1 MFALYIQFYITKHG
15 VENMALRGDW
25 DEDSEEARAEDRK
38 DALDERQEW
47 MDIAEEEFIAEGD
60 ITASE
65 TVDGE
70 EPTDLDDDGEPL
82 EDFDDVIDEDE
93 L

>member
-1 MFALYIQFYITKHG
+1 M
-15 VENMALRGDW
+15 VLRGDW
-25 DEDSEEARAEDRK
+25 DEDSEAARAEDRE
-38 DALDERQEW
+38 DALDERKEW

-82 EDFDDVIDEDE
+82 EDFDEVIDEDE